1 MDIKTTNPYKED
13 WQKEIDNKNFEEL
26 AKIIANKDNY
36 SVPFIELVE
45 QKIKT
50 LSDYNE
56 DKLNEIIE
64 SERLERQKREEDAMR
79 QMSIW
84 QMFFMVGLVLAFF
97 ISIFNAVSALSLEK
111 YAYNFPI
118 MCFDIT
124 KALGLS
130 VLAGYTF
137 ISLYKCWSN
146 AIYLIRF
153 YIGLTFILY
162 TLYFI
167 FDIIPLP
174 RLFIGIVVGG
184 VWYLYFTYSERVQ
197 LRYPAENWEF
207 LKRDKYILGATI
219 IIPIIFLVWGLSYT
233 PTTPPLSV
241 ADGMDIAEVDTSSY
255 FIDKSKLE
263 ENEITDG
270 IVIIKV
276 PKGIY
281 YKEIDLGDGVKCYD
295 LSNNQVSPDY
305 VIRVIGQ
312 GYVNSED
319 VVYGNLWE
327 QFQDSTLMDLPHERI
342 KNDMEEMGEVKC
354 YRTIMKYKSDVDLFW
369 DFTLL
374 YDNELKK
381 ACLLN
386 SYYNEDNKAPVQE
399 IIDGIKFR

>member
-1 MDIKTTNPYKED
+1 M
-13 WQKEIDNKNFEEL
+13 
-26 AKIIANKDNY
+26 
-36 SVPFIELVE
+36 
-45 QKIKT
+45 
-50 LSDYNE
+50 
-56 DKLNEIIE
+56 
-64 SERLERQKREEDAMR
+64 
-79 QMSIW
+79 
-84 QMFFMVGLVLAFF
+84 
-97 ISIFNAVSALSLEK
+97 
-111 YAYNFPI
+111 
-118 MCFDIT
+118 
-124 KALGLS
+124 
-130 VLAGYTF
+130 
-137 ISLYKCWSN
+137 
-146 AIYLIRF
+146 
-153 YIGLTFILY
+153 
-162 TLYFI
+162 
-167 FDIIPLP
+167 
-174 RLFIGIVVGG
+174 GIVVGG

-233 PTTPPLSV
+233 PTTPPISV

-255 FIDKSKLE
+255 LIDKSKLE

-270 IVIIKV
+270 IVIIRV
-276 PKGIY
+276 PKGID

-295 LSNNQVSPDY
+295 LSNNKVSPDY

-327 QFQDSTLMDLPHERI
+327 QFQDSALIDLPHERI
-342 KNDMEEMGEVKC
+342 KNDMKEMGEVKC
-354 YRTIMKYKSDVDLFW
+354 YRTIMKYKSDVDVFW

-374 YDNELKK
+374 YDNVLKK